1 MAADPRL
8 FARLLED
15 DATTGPVYR
24 RIAEAIATAVTTGSL
39 SAGDRL
45 PTHRELARE
54 LGVAVPT
61 VSRAYREA
69 EEQGLVTSTVGRGTF
84 VAGASGIPHL
94 RDTPAPG
101 ESSGPVRLDMAVNAP
116 ARGRHEEM
124 LRRTLATF
132 AASADLGALLG
143 YEPDIGSREHRHGA
157 SRWLARSGV
166 EAGPDQVA
174 ICHGSQHAL
183 LVAFGAALRAGE
195 TLLTE
200 SLTYPGAKS
209 AAQLL
214 GIGRSAVAMDDEG
227 LIPEALEEACAATPA
242 ARALYCM
249 PTAHNPTT
257 ATLPL
262 ARREAIAGI
271 ARRHDLIIIEDDA
284 FGLLSDHTHLPP
296 LAALAPERT
305 LFLTSLSK
313 TLAPGLRC
321 GFLAGPP
328 ELAGRLGALIRAT
341 VFNPAP
347 LATAVALS
355 WLGDGTA
362 DRLLDW
368 QRQEMRRRRTAT
380 VNLLAGTPAISA
392 VRADALHAWVELR
405 EPWTASEVL
414 ALAEG
419 HGISLGPTLYF
430 SATEEPS
437 PRAVRMCLGNAP
449 DVGTLTGALR
459 TLADALTRGRPAW
472 AANTRV

>member
-15 DATTGPVYR
+15 EATTGPVYR
-24 RIAEAIATAVTTGSL
+24 RIAEAIATAVTTGRL

-69 EEQGLVTSTVGRGTF
+69 EQQGLISSTVGRGTF
-84 VAGASGIPHL
+84 VSGVSGIPHL
-94 RDTPAPG
+94 RDAPDAGEGGGPA
-101 ESSGPVRLDMAVNAP
+101 RLDMAVNAP
-116 ARGRHEEM
+116 ARGPHEEL
-124 LRRTLATF
+124 LRRTLTALAGT
-132 AASADLGALLG
+132 ADLGPLLG
-143 YEPDIGSREHRHGA
+143 YEPDIGSHEHRRSA
-157 SRWLARSGV
+157 CRWLALSGLDV
-166 EAGPDQVA
+166 GPEQVA
-174 ICHGSQHAL
+174 VCHGSQHAL
-183 LVAFGAALRAGE
+183 LVAFSAALRAGE

-200 SLTYPGAKS
+200 ALTYPGAKS

-214 GIGRSAVAMDDEG
+214 GIGMSAVAMDGEG
-227 LIPEALEEACAATPA
+227 LIPQALEEACAAAPS

-249 PTAHNPTT
+249 PTAHNPTA

-262 ARREAIAGI
+262 ARREAIVGI
-271 ARRHDLIIIEDDA
+271 ARRHDLVIIEDDV
-284 FGLLSDHTHLPP
+284 FGLLSEHTGLPP

-347 LATAVALS
+347 LATAVALR
-355 WLGDGTA
+355 WLDDGTA
-362 DRLLDW
+362 ERLLDW
-368 QRQEMRRRRTAT
+368 QRREMGRRRSAV
-380 VNLLAGTPAISA
+380 VNLLADSPAIGA

-414 ALAEG
+414 ALADG
-419 HGISLGPTLYF
+419 QGISLGPTLYF
-430 SATEEPS
+430 SATDQPL

-459 TLADALTRGRPAW
+459 TLSDALARGRPTW
-472 AANTRV
+472 SANTPV